1 MEQLTLHLPFLTCQ
15 GHIQEG
21 ISPSL
26 AFVRGRVTKQAMLC
40 WGQLMNTYMQA
51 TADQP
56 AGRGLALVIHISNLY
71 YSMVPLLIT
80 KTHLHIE
87 SSLLVAQ
94 SIVQQLVAHHHKPKY
109 NVGSIAPSRLLLNER
124 TCCQR
129 IQQQSPE
136 DIQGP
141 PGQHKNN
148 PKAVLKNC
156 WNCVSSFVCTGELNQ
171 ELDRSAVK
179 THNRK
184 GRVRYICKIPNLAH
198 QTGLKNVHGQT
209 HGGSRDV

>member
-1 MEQLTLHLPFLTCQ
+1 MQVPTKAMHGVAHITSAFFLTCQ

-40 WGQLMNTYMQA
+40 WGQRMNTYMQA

-56 AGRGLALVIHISNLY
+56 AGRGIALVIHISNLY

-94 SIVQQLVAHHHKPKY
+94 SIV
-109 NVGSIAPSRLLLNER
+109 
-124 TCCQR
+124 
-129 IQQQSPE
+129 
-136 DIQGP
+136 
-141 PGQHKNN
+141 
-148 PKAVLKNC
+148 
-156 WNCVSSFVCTGELNQ
+156 
-171 ELDRSAVK
+171 
-179 THNRK
+179 
-184 GRVRYICKIPNLAH
+184 
-198 QTGLKNVHGQT
+198 
-209 HGGSRDV
+209 